1 MARRTSKIER
11 LEKRVNDSY
20 AACERIALR
29 TLLFGCFVVE
39 LVRFVVWL
47 FR

>member
-1 MARRTSKIER
+1 MTRRMSKLER
-11 LEKRVNDSY
+11 LERLVDDSY

-39 LVRFVVWL
+39 LGRFIVWL